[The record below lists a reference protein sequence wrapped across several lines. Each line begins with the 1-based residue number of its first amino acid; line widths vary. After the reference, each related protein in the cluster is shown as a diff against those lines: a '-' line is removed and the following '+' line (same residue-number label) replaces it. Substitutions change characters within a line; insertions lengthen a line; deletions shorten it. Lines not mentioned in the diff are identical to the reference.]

1 MDKKG
6 IQQVESFGAI
16 TEAGETV
23 RIIVEQHYTI
33 TEEFQAEP
41 QKTPGSKRYRLST
54 GEHVN
59 LISGDRFE
67 IMKSTG
73 EKIIVTRKK

>member
-6 IQQVESFGAI
+6 MQRIDSFDAI
-16 TEAGETV
+16 TEAGETFK
-23 RIIVEQHYTI
+23 IIVEQHYTI

-41 QKTPGSKRYRLST
+41 QKTLGSKRCRLST

-59 LISGDRFE
+59 PISDDRFE

-73 EKIIVTRKK
+73 EKISVTRK